1 VNALSKS
8 DLNECPCFT
17 FTRTFNNMKN
27 HKKYLVLSLLLT
39 LLFSCNRVEKPE
51 TSSEAIDEKVAVA
64 QENRFELPQA
74 GAMIPPVPA
83 IVLGVKGD
91 STVEDD
97 LTIVWTFVLEGSPAL
112 IGISVPNNSAITGD
126 TYVGL
131 ELLKKH
137 KEFTLNVPDE
147 SWVTEFDH
155 IDMTA
160 SSKTDK
166 FAENG
171 LTRLPSKLINAPG
184 IAEAAIVLECKVLQM
199 HHLPPQRTVFFAEVV
214 RTSVHPGVTDEN
226 GRLISKS
233 RTFFGMTAGN
243 GEFWT
248 FGEKVGNIGKTLK
261 REDIRY

>member
-1 VNALSKS
+1 
-8 DLNECPCFT
+8 
-17 FTRTFNNMKN
+17 MKN
-27 HKKYLVLSLLLT
+27 HKITFIYSTCLLI
-39 LLFSCNRVEKPE
+39 LFSCNTNTPKLVTEEENTIAEKI
-51 TSSEAIDEKVAVA
+51 TVT
-64 QENRFELPQA
+64 QENRFELPQP

-91 STVEDD
+91 STIEDD

-112 IGISVPNNSAITGD
+112 IGISVPDNSAITGD

-137 KEFTLNVPDE
+137 GEFTLNVPDE
-147 SWVTEFDH
+147 SWVKEFDN

-166 FAENG
+166 FTANG

-199 HHLPPQRTVFFAEVV
+199 HSLPPQRTVFFAEVV
-214 RTSVHPGVTDEN
+214 RTTVHPGVTDEK

-233 RTFFGMTAGN
+233 RDFFGMTAGN

-248 FGEKVGNIGKTLK
+248 FGRKVGNIGKTIE

>member
-1 VNALSKS
+1 
-8 DLNECPCFT
+8 
-17 FTRTFNNMKN
+17 MKN
-27 HKKYLVLSLLLT
+27 YNLTFIISFFLSI
-39 LLFSCNRVEKPE
+39 LFSCNNNSPELAESSDNIINEK
-51 TSSEAIDEKVAVA
+51 IAVT

-91 STVEDD
+91 STLEDD

-137 KEFTLNVPDE
+137 GEFTLNVPDE
-147 SWVTEFDH
+147 SWVTEFDN

-160 SSKTDK
+160 SSRTDK
-166 FAENG
+166 FAANG
-171 LTRLPSKLINAPG
+171 LTRLPSKLIDAPG
-184 IAEAAIVLECKVLQM
+184 IAEAAIVLECKILQM
-199 HHLPPQRTVFFAEVV
+199 HALPPQRTVFFAEVV

-226 GRLISKS
+226 GRLIAKS
-233 RTFFGMTAGN
+233 REFFGMTAGN

-248 FGEKVGNIGKTLK
+248 FGRKVGNIGKTIK
-261 REDIRY
+261 RKDIRY